1 MIQGEYMLTKK
12 ELYDDFVKD
21 FAYKL
26 KRQVQKNEYDKV
38 IFFCIGTDRI
48 TGDSFRT
55 YCRI

>member
-1 MIQGEYMLTKK
+1 MMRGEYMLTKS
-12 ELYDDFVKD
+12 ELYDDFVKN

-38 IFFCIGTDRI
+38 IFFCIGI

-55 YCRI
+55 HCWI